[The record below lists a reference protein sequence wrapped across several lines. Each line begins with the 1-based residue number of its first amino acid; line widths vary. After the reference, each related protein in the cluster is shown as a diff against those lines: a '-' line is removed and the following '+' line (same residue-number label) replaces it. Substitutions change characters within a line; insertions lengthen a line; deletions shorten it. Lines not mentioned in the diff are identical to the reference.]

1 MKVEVVLEALDKDRY
16 RASVSHPFDLS
27 AEAATREATLTALK
41 EQLDAKL
48 KQVEVLEL
56 DVGTPAEQPW
66 TTLVGT
72 WKDHPDMDEVLE
84 NMREYR
90 RQVNAAPN
98 RL

>member
-1 MKVEVVLEALDKDRY
+1 MKVEVVLEALDNDRY
-16 RASVSHPFDLS
+16 RASASHPFDLS
-27 AEAATREATLTALK
+27 TEAGTREATLTALK

-72 WKDHPDMDEVLE
+72 WNDHPDMDEVLE

-90 RQVNAAPN
+90 RQVNADPN

>member
-1 MKVEVVLEALDKDRY
+1 M
-16 RASVSHPFDLS
+16 
-27 AEAATREATLTALK
+27 
-41 EQLDAKL
+41 
-48 KQVEVLEL
+48 LEL
-56 DVGTPAEQPW
+56 DVGSSAEQPW

-90 RQVNAAPN
+90 RQVNADPN

>member
-1 MKVEVVLEALDKDRY
+1 MKVEVVLEALDKNRY
-16 RASVSHPFDLS
+16 RASVSRPFELS
-27 AEAATREATLTALK
+27 AEATTREATLTALK

-90 RQVNAAPN
+90 RQVNADPN